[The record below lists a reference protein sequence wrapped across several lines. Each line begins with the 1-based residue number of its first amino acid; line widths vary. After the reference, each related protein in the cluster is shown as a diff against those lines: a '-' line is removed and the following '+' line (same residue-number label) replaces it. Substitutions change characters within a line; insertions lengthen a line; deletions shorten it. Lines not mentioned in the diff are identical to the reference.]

1 MRRKAT
7 QGTLMAA
14 ILSPLNKMRLAALGC
29 SLLLAACGGGSDG
42 DTPAN
47 PPAPVGNAPTARID
61 SPAEGTTFAA
71 GDTLTFAGSA
81 TDVEDGTLPATSL
94 SWWADLHHDA
104 HTHPL
109 QLATP
114 GAGGTVTIP
123 VRGETSSNIWYRFHL
138 KATDSNGNVN
148 EVTRDVQPRKAQVT
162 LATVPAGLALTIDGQ
177 PVTGP
182 NTFTGVVGIE
192 RDVGA
197 ATQTFNGRSYG
208 FATWSD
214 GGTATHTISTPAAD
228 TTYTATFTDLGPVT
242 NQPPTVSLAAAATG
256 IVGTAMTLTATAADP
271 DGTVAK
277 VEFFDGGTLLNADTS
292 APYSFSWT
300 PAAAG
305 AHSLTARATDN
316 TGATTT
322 STAVAVTVTTPQ
334 GPDTQAPTIAIT
346 APANLATNLTGTLNI
361 TAAATDN
368 VGVAGVEFQ
377 FDGAA
382 LGAEDTAAPFTAS
395 IVTAN
400 HASGQHVIRAR
411 ARDAAGNR
419 SDWTS
424 VTVKFGGSVALP
436 QGFTKNESWVA
447 GLNSATAFAQAPDG
461 RLFVAE
467 QGGTLRVV
475 KNGVLQAQPFVTLTV
490 DSQGERGLIG
500 VALHPDFATNGWVYV
515 YHTTTQNGTHN
526 RITRYTAAG
535 DFAGPGAPKVIFDL
549 PALSA
554 ATNHNGGA
562 MHFGNDRKLYVG
574 VGDNARGS
582 PAQDKTSL
590 FGKLLRLNDDGTIPT
605 DNPFYAASNGAD
617 FGAVWAYGL
626 RNPFTF
632 AVRPSDGR
640 IHINDV
646 GEVTWEEVNVGTAG
660 ANYGW
665 PGSEGN
671 ERVTAGITGPLFT
684 YKHSA
689 TNPEGNGPG
698 GFFVGQCIA
707 GGAFYPAGGNFPAMY
722 RGSYFF
728 ADYVAHT
735 VGRVDLA
742 NGNAAYAFAKLDA
755 DPVDMLVGA
764 DNALYILGRGGIV
777 KIAVP

>member
-1 MRRKAT
+1 
-7 QGTLMAA
+7 MASA
-14 ILSPLNKMRLAALGC
+14 PTSSIMTAARLAALAC
-29 SLLLAACGGGSDG
+29 SLLLAACGGDDG
-42 DTPAN
+42 DSPSN
-47 PPAPVGNAPTARID
+47 PPPAGSAPVASID
-61 SPAEGTTFAA
+61 SPAEAATFAA
-71 GDTLTFAGSA
+71 GDTLTFTGHA
-81 TDVEDGTLPATSL
+81 TDAEDGTLPAASL
-94 SWWADLHHDA
+94 SWWADLHHD
-104 HTHPL
+104 THNHPF
-109 QLATP
+109 QQATP
-114 GAGGTVTIP
+114 GASGTVTIP

-138 KATDSNGNVN
+138 KATDSAGNVT

-162 LATVPAGLALTIDGQ
+162 LTTVPAGLQLTIDGQ

-192 RDVGA
+192 RDLGA
-197 ATQTFNGRSYG
+197 ATQVLNGRSYG

-214 GGTATHTISTPAAD
+214 GGSATHTIATPAAD

-242 NQPPTVSLAAAATG
+242 NQPPTVTLAAAATG
-256 IVGTAMTLTATAADP
+256 TVGTATALTATAADP
-271 DGTVAK
+271 DGSVAK
-277 VEFFDGGTLLNADTS
+277 VEFFDGGTLLNSDTS
-292 APYSFSWT
+292 SPYAFSWT
-300 PAAAG
+300 PATAG

-322 STAVAVTVTTPQ
+322 SSAVTVTVTTPQ

-346 APANLATNLTGTLNI
+346 APANLAPNLTGTLAI
-361 TAAATDN
+361 TATATDN

-382 LGAEDTAAPFTAS
+382 LGAEDTTAPFGAS

-411 ARDAAGNR
+411 SRDAANNR

-424 VTVKFGGSVALP
+424 VTVKFGGNVALP
-436 QGFTKNESWVA
+436 QGFTKNESWVD
-447 GLNSATAFAQAPDG
+447 GLTSATAFAQAPDG

-475 KNGVLQAQPFVTLTV
+475 KNGVLQPQPFVSLTV

-500 VALHPDFATNGWVYV
+500 VALHPQFATNGWVYV

-535 DFAGPGAPKVIFDL
+535 DVASPGAPKVIFDL
-549 PALSA
+549 PALSS

-562 MHFGNDRKLYVG
+562 MHFGNDAKLYVG

-582 PAQDKTSL
+582 PAQDKTL
-590 FGKLLRLNDDGTIPT
+590 LWGKMLRLNDDGTIPT
-605 DNPFYAASNGAD
+605 DNPFFAASNGANY
-617 FGAVWAYGL
+617 GAVWAYGL

-646 GEVTWEEVNVGTAG
+646 GEVTWEEIDVGTAG

-671 ERVTAGITGPLFT
+671 ERVTTGITGPLFT
-684 YKHSA
+684 YKHGA

-707 GGAFYPAGGNFPAMY
+707 GGAFYPDTGSFPAMY

-728 ADYVAHT
+728 ADYVAHV

-742 NGNAAYAFAKLDA
+742 NGNAAYAFAKLDG

-764 DNALYILGRGGIV
+764 DTALYILRRGGIV
-777 KIAVP
+777 RISAN

>member
-1 MRRKAT
+1 
-7 QGTLMAA
+7 MAA
-14 ILSPLNKMRLAALGC
+14 LTHSLLNTARLAALTC
-29 SLLLAACGGGSDG
+29 SLLLVACGGSSGG

-47 PPAPVGNAPTARID
+47 PPVPPVGSPPAAHID
-61 SPAEGTTFAA
+61 SPTEGTTFAA
-71 GDTLTFAGSA
+71 GDTLTFTGSA
-81 TDVEDGTLPATSL
+81 TDPEDGTLPAGSL
-94 SWWADLHHDA
+94 TWWADLHHDA
-104 HTHPL
+104 HNHPF
-109 QLATP
+109 QLPTT
-114 GAGGTVTIP
+114 GASGTVTIP

-138 KATDSNGNVN
+138 KATDSAGNVN

-162 LATVPAGLALTIDGQ
+162 LVTVPAGLQLTIDGQ

-192 RDVGA
+192 RDLGA
-197 ATQTFNGRSYG
+197 ATQVFNGRNYG

-214 GGTATHTISTPAAD
+214 GGIATHTISTPAAD
-228 TTYTATFTDLGPVT
+228 TTYTATFTDLGPAT
-242 NQPPTVSLAAAATG
+242 NQPPTITLAAAATG
-256 IVGTAMTLTATAADP
+256 TVGTAMTLTATAADP

-277 VEFFDGGTLLNADTS
+277 VEFFDGGTLLNTDTAS
-292 APYSFSWT
+292 PFTFSWT
-300 PAAAG
+300 PATAG

-316 TGATTT
+316 IGATTT
-322 STAVAVTVTTPQ
+322 STAVVVTVATPQ

-346 APANLATNLTGTLNI
+346 APANFAPNLTGTLNI
-361 TAAATDN
+361 TATATDN

-382 LGAEDTAAPFTAS
+382 LGAEDTTAPYGAS
-395 IVTAN
+395 VITAN

-411 ARDAAGNR
+411 SRDAAGNR
-419 SDWTS
+419 SDWTA
-424 VTVKFGGSVALP
+424 VTVKFGGTVALP
-436 QGFTKNESWVA
+436 QGFTKNESWID
-447 GLNSATAFAQAPDG
+447 GLSNATAFAQAPDG
-461 RLFVAE
+461 RLFIAE

-475 KNGVLQAQPFVTLTV
+475 KNGVLQVQPFVTLTMV

-500 VALHPDFATNGWVYV
+500 VALHPNFATNGWVYV

-535 DFAGPGAPKVIFDL
+535 DFASPGAPTVIFDL
-549 PALSA
+549 PGLSS

-562 MHFGNDRKLYVG
+562 MHFGNDGKLYVG
-574 VGDNARGS
+574 VGDNAQGS

-605 DNPFYAASNGAD
+605 DNPFFAASNGAKS
-617 FGAVWAYGL
+617 GAVWAYGL

-646 GEVTWEEVNVGTAG
+646 GEVTWEEIDVGTAG

-671 ERVTAGITGPLFT
+671 ERVTTGITGPLFT
-684 YKHSA
+684 YKHGA

-707 GGAFYPAGGNFPAMY
+707 GGAFYPANGNFPAMY

-728 ADYVAHT
+728 ADYVAHI

-742 NGNAAYAFAKLDA
+742 NGNAAYAFAKLDG

-764 DNALYILGRGGIV
+764 DNALYILRRGGIV
-777 KIAVP
+777 KISAN